1 MGTEN
6 LDVIVHFRRRLAT
19 RLALAAALLATL
31 AGGIAFLVETETL
44 DEALVSRAQRE
55 AERLD
60 GRARAGASEVETQ
73 LNQLITERSSTGE
86 DFFVL
91 AEIYD
96 AHRDPTDEVRLPDYA
111 FVEDNFDRSTHEFPN
126 LGATWYRKHLIDGDL
141 YLQVMVPLWL
151 GNAEVEGDAPGGWFE
166 GIYRISPAT
175 VAGIRE
181 TTLGVTGLVVL
192 SVLMTALI
200 LYPLMMS
207 LQRHIVDK
215 ARDLLDANL
224 STLKVLGN
232 AIAKRDSDTNTHNY
246 RVTLYAAAIA
256 QKLGRSDAEIRELI
270 KGAFLH
276 DVGKIAIPDAIL
288 LKPGKLDM
296 AEFETMKTHV
306 GHGLDI
312 IAQGFWLTEAVNVV
326 GGHHEKVDGSGYPL
340 GLKGKEI
347 PLAARIFAI
356 ADVFDALSS
365 ERPYK
370 KAFPLD
376 RTLAILEEGRD
387 SHFDGSVLD
396 AALAVLPQARETLE
410 GLEAQAVEDR
420 ADHLLARYFP
430 IG

>member
-1 MGTEN
+1 MGAEN

-19 RLALAAALLATL
+19 RLFLAAILLAAL

-60 GRARAGASEVETQ
+60 GLARIGVDGVEAQ
-73 LNQLITERSSTGE
+73 LRRLITERSSAGE

-96 AHRDPTDEVRLPDYA
+96 AQRTSVAEVKLPESNY
-111 FVEDNFDRSTHEFPN
+111 DRSSHDFPN
-126 LGATWYRKHLIDGDL
+126 LGETWYRKSLIDGDL

-151 GNAEVEGDAPGGWFE
+151 GKAEVAGNAPAGWFE

-181 TTLGVTGLVVL
+181 TTLGVTALVVL

-224 STLKVLGN
+224 GTLKVLGD
-232 AIAKRDSDTNTHNY
+232 AIAKRDSDTNVHNY

-256 QKLGRSDAEIRELI
+256 QKLGCNDGEIRELI
-270 KGAFLH
+270 KGSFLH
-276 DVGKIAIPDAIL
+276 DLGKIAIPDAIL
-288 LKPGKLDM
+288 LKPGKLDN

-306 GHGLDI
+306 VHGLDI
-312 IAQGFWLTEAVNVV
+312 IAQGSWLAGAVSVV

-340 GLKGKEI
+340 GLKGEEI

-370 KAFPLD
+370 PPFPLD
-376 RTLAILEEGRD
+376 RTLSILEEGRD
-387 SHFDGSVLD
+387 SHFDGRVLD
-396 AALAVLPQARETLE
+396 AAFAVLPQIRHDLE
-410 GLEAQAVEDR
+410 GLETQAVEDR